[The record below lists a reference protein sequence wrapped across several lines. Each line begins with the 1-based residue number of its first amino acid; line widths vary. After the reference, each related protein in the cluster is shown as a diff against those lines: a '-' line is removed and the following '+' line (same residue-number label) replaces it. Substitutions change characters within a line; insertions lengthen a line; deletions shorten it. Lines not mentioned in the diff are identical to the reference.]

1 MGGNTGLKSIM
12 PGNKAIGLMVVR
24 GFGLFLTVS
33 GMVGIALIAG
43 PLNHILKDL
52 TFTPIFDSKLYA
64 FLICLSMTVVG
75 GALDFFTNEG
85 LKALER
91 QKMSSESIPRGEPAR
106 G

>member
-1 MGGNTGLKSIM
+1 MGGKNGLKTIM

-52 TFTPIFDSKLYA
+52 TFTPVFDSKVYA
-64 FLICLSMTVVG
+64 FLICLSMTVIG
-75 GALDFFTNEG
+75 GAMDFLTNEG

-91 QKMSSESIPRGEPAR
+91 QEQPGESIPRGEPAR